1 MAGVKG
7 RSGRKKITVNSE
19 NGKAKLDM
27 LVPEAVSVIEE
38 AVNNGDVA
46 TAKWVLEM
54 RLGKPRQQLEHS
66 GEGGAIVL
74 RVVYD
79 DNRTAQS

>member
-19 NGKAKLDM
+19 NGKAKLDV
-27 LVPEAVSVIEE
+27 LLPQAVSVVEKAVEEGDTAIARWVIEM
-38 AVNNGDVA
+38 V
-46 TAKWVLEM
+46 
-54 RLGKPRQQLEHS
+54 LGKPAQPVG
-66 GEGGAIVL
+66 GERGGAIVL